1 MLCNFSR
8 LQSFSLPYNGYKVI
22 KMKKRDFLALL
33 EKRNNLSSIARAELS
48 ADLKAHPERAKIY
61 NKYSK
66 LPGNSSKY
74 SVNETETELSELNN
88 HRVLFLGSSV
98 TFGFGALG
106 ESFVDYLWKK
116 DGLQAIKDAEN
127 GTTLVNIDAFVAND
141 SYVARFQADLKDPA
155 PEAVVLQLST
165 NDARHGTH
173 KLGEISDKHYDTQ
186 TVTGAIEYIL
196 SELKLL
202 WHCPVIIYT
211 NPDFGE
217 PFYGE
222 MVARVLELKEKWQFE
237 LIDLYHNPDF
247 KNQDSLYMADPIH
260 PTRAGYREKWLP
272 IFEEK
277 LKEVLPKND

>member
-1 MLCNFSR
+1 
-8 LQSFSLPYNGYKVI
+8 
-22 KMKKRDFLALL
+22 MKKRDFLALL
-33 EKRNNLSSIARAELS
+33 EKRNDLSPIARAELS

-66 LPGNSSKY
+66 LPGNSPKY
-74 SVNETETELSELNN
+74 SVNETETELGELNN

-116 DGLQAIKDAEN
+116 DGLRAIKDAEN
-127 GTTLVNIDAFVAND
+127 GTTLVNVDAFVAND

-196 SELKLL
+196 SEIKLL

-211 NPDFGE
+211 NPNFGE

-237 LIDLYHNPDF
+237 LIDLYHNDEF

-260 PTRAGYREKWLP
+260 PTLAGYREKWLP